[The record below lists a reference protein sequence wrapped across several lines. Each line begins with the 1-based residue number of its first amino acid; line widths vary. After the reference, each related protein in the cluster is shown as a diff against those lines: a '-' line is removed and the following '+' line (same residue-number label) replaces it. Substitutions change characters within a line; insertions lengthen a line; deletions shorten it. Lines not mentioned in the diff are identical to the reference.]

1 MDSVKID
8 LEKMKDLDI
17 KLDATKKQQLLVF
30 ARELNSIA
38 ED

>member
-17 KLDATKKQQLLVF
+17 KLDATKKQV
-30 ARELNSIA
+30 SIQTK
-38 ED
+38 